1 MLKNIDLTNGNI
13 PKNIFKFTMPIL
25 GTSFI
30 NITYNFVDM
39 ICIGKLGSNAVA
51 AIGTAGFFLWF
62 ANASSSMAR
71 IGTSV
76 LASQEYGKKN
86 YELLRKYCQSAFW
99 TNFLFGFIIAVILSV
114 FNRQIIEFFNL
125 GDDKVIN
132 WSRDYLFII
141 GLSMPFMYVNPML
154 SAMFN
159 STGNSKTPFII
170 NSTGLLF
177 NIVFDIILIF
187 GLGPFPAMGV
197 HGAALAT
204 ALAQVLVFS
213 LLMYFNLKLDKSLR
227 LSLKKPDFSKF
238 SQICKIGF
246 PSSLQ
251 STLYCIYS
259 IILARIIADFGPIQI
274 AVQKVGGQIESI
286 SWMSADG
293 LAIATTAFVGQN
305 FGVKNFDRIRKGIK
319 VISLYSLILGFIS
332 TFLLVFYG
340 KEIFHIFINESDT
353 IIEGSD
359 YLRILGYSQLFMCF
373 EILFIG
379 VFSGYGQTRFPA
391 IISIVITGLR
401 IPIALILSK
410 TALGVDGIWIA
421 ISGTSI
427 VKGILIPLAFL
438 IYQNKI
444 ISKQV

>member
-1 MLKNIDLTNGNI
+1 MLKNIDLTTGNI

-86 YELLRKYCQSAFW
+86 YTLLKEYCKSAFW
-99 TNFLFGFIIAVILSV
+99 TNFLFGIIVALILSI
-114 FNRQIIEFFNL
+114 FNRQIIGFFHL

-132 WSRDYLFII
+132 WAMDYLSII
-141 GLSMPFMYVNPML
+141 ALSMPFIYVNPML

-159 STGNSKTPFII
+159 SMGNSKTPFII

-197 HGAALAT
+197 HGAGIAT
-204 ALAQVLVFS
+204 ALAQVLVFA
-213 LLMYFNLKLDKSLR
+213 LLMYFNLKLDDSLR
-227 LSLKKPDFSKF
+227 LPLKKPTFSKF

-305 FGVKNFDRIRKGIK
+305 FGIKNFDRIQKGIK
-319 VISLYSLILGFIS
+319 IISFYSLILGCLS
-332 TFLLVFYG
+332 TFLLIFYG
-340 KEIFHIFINESDT
+340 SEIFNIFINEKET
-353 IIEGSD
+353 IIEGAT

-391 IISIVITGLR
+391 IISIVLTGLR
-401 IPIALILSK
+401 IPIAIMLSQ

-421 ISGTSI
+421 LSATSI
-427 VKGILIPLAFL
+427 AKGILIPLAFL
-438 IYQNKI
+438 IYQNRI
-444 ISKQV
+444 ISKQI